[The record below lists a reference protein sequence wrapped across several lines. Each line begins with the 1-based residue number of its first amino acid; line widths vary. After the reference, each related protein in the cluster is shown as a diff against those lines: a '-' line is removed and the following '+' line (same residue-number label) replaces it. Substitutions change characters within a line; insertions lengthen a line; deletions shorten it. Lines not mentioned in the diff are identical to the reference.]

1 MVIKQEFT
9 FPSSDGVHTVAA
21 AWWRPEGPPRGVV
34 QLVHGIS
41 EHIGRYDSFARFL
54 AEHGYAIAREAL
66 VRDRGFLYPV
76 IEAGAGEMHL
86 TLGRQWA
93 GADTI

>member
-9 FPSSDGVHTVAA
+9 FPSSDGVHTVA

-54 AEHGYAIAREAL
+54 AEHGFAVGPRPPGPRPHGAEPSEF
-66 VRDRGFLYPV
+66 GWFSPTGT
-76 IEAGAGEMHL
+76 AG
-86 TLGRQWA
+86 T
-93 GADTI
+93 

>member
-41 EHIGRYDSFARFL
+41 
-54 AEHGYAIAREAL
+54 
-66 VRDRGFLYPV
+66 DRKSV
-76 IEAGAGEMHL
+76 V
-86 TLGRQWA
+86 
-93 GADTI
+93 

>member
-54 AEHGYAIAREAL
+54 AEHGFARKRATTTWATAA
-66 VRDRGFLYPV
+66 RRGTPWSS
-76 IEAGAGEMHL
+76 AGSPTGTAGS
-86 TLGRQWA
+86 TW
-93 GADTI
+93 

>member
-41 EHIGRYDSFARFL
+41 EPQPAPAR
-54 AEHGYAIAREAL
+54 
-66 VRDRGFLYPV
+66 RGTPRSS
-76 IEAGAGEMHL
+76 AGSPTGTAGS
-86 TLGRQWA
+86 TW
-93 GADTI
+93 